1 MAFHVDS
8 LYQWCSNA
16 CSVVTAKIDE
26 ILAVDIEV
34 PTASSAEDLN
44 TTNPDNEDLNNHVAD
59 TDHEDVNNRAVNS
72 DHEDLDDSTS
82 TIVSDRSSMTI
93 SDIAVTG
100 SDGGVP
106 VNRSGE
112 ILTMTDI
119 MVVDEAPSTPASS
132 STTTVQGIPER
143 EPLVTNDGGSVALE
157 GDSGIADDSADQ
169 SASEDDTDESWISV
183 PYVLD
188 QHA

>member
-1 MAFHVDS
+1 MAFRVDS

-16 CSVVTAKIDE
+16 CSVVTAKIDD
-26 ILAVDIEV
+26 ILAVDIEP
-34 PTASSAEDLN
+34 PTTSSAEDLN
-44 TTNPDNEDLNNHVAD
+44 TTNPDNGDLNNHVAD
-59 TDHEDVNNRAVNS
+59 SEHEDLNRGVAS
-72 DHEDLDDSTS
+72 DHEDLDDSTV
-82 TIVSDRSSMTI
+82 VSDHSSMTS
-93 SDIAVTG
+93 SDIAVTE

>member
-44 TTNPDNEDLNNHVAD
+44 TTNPDN
-59 TDHEDVNNRAVNS
+59 EDVNNRAVNS